1 MKVVPFLVKKG
12 SVKLAIYGIGHMKEE
27 RLNLALE
34 NQTIV
39 FDRPLD
45 EYEQA
50 DESYFNILVLH
61 QNKYKGNAVGASK
74 RNCILESA
82 IPPWLNLVIWGHEH
96 ECIPRVVTCE

>member
-12 SVKLAIYGIGHMKEE
+12 LVKLAIYGIGHMKEE

-45 EYEQA
+45 ECEQA
-50 DESYFNILVLH
+50 D
-61 QNKYKGNAVGASK
+61 
-74 RNCILESA
+74 
-82 IPPWLNLVIWGHEH
+82 
-96 ECIPRVVTCE
+96 